1 MHTEAFNTFK
11 TNISQLLGHINT
23 LDLLLQLSN
32 EKIAE
37 FKKEKGDQ
45 AKHITLQVPG
55 IVPKD
60 ARKYGKLFGAISI
73 NLSKADS
80 LASPVMLTTCKNA
93 LVTLIAVTE
102 GYLRDIAAWIFRENP
117 NAFKSNKEIRLTHKD
132 ALELGDYQ
140 SLLDKVL
147 GRIMSDITKRNIADS
162 LDELFVKV
170 CGWEDT
176 SGLNNDLTVL
186 RNVSAIRNVVVH
198 NQSKVNEIFL
208 SMVSE
213 PDKYTLGQKL
223 VVSPQEIRSWTYAV
237 IGLLKELD
245 KIALFKCAKYDS

>member
-32 EKIAE
+32 ERIAE
-37 FKKEKGDQ
+37 LKKENGGQ
-45 AKHITLQVPG
+45 AKHTTLQVPG
-55 IVPKD
+55 IVSKD

-73 NLSKADS
+73 KLSKADS

-102 GYLRDIAAWIFRENP
+102 GYLRDISAWIFREKP
-117 NAFKSNKEIRLTHKD
+117 DVFKSQKQMPLTYED
-132 ALELGDYQ
+132 VLELGDYQ
-140 SLLDKVL
+140 SLLDKML
-147 GRIMSDITKRNIADS
+147 GRIMSDITKHNIADS
-162 LDELFVKV
+162 LYRLFVKV
-170 CGWEDT
+170 CRWDI

-198 NQSKVNEIFL
+198 NQSEVNKIFL

-213 PDKYTLGQKL
+213 PGKYTLDQKL
-223 VVSPQEIRSWTYAV
+223 VVSPQKIRSWTYAV
-237 IGLLKELD
+237 IGLLKKLD
-245 KIALFKCAKYDS
+245 KIALSKCAKYDS

>member
-37 FKKEKGDQ
+37 LKKEKGDQ

-80 LASPVMLTTCKNA
+80 LASPIMLTTCKNA

-102 GYLRDIAAWIFRENP
+102 GYLQDIAAWIFRENP
-117 NAFKSNKEIRLTHKD
+117 DAFKSKKEIRLTHED

-162 LDELFVKV
+162 LYELVVKV
-170 CGWEDT
+170 CRWDT
-176 SGLNNDLTVL
+176 SGLNNNLTVL

-198 NQSKVNEIFL
+198 NQSEVNKIFL
-208 SMVSE
+208 SVVSE

-223 VVSPQEIRSWTYAV
+223 VVSPQEIRSWTYIYNSAHQQKV
-237 IGLLKELD
+237 LM
-245 KIALFKCAKYDS
+245 LFINLHL

>member
-37 FKKEKGDQ
+37 LKKEKGDQ

-93 LVTLIAVTE
+93 LVILIAVTE

-117 NAFKSNKEIRLTHKD
+117 DAFKSKKKIQLTHED
-132 ALELGDYQ
+132 VLDLGDYQ

-147 GRIMSDITKRNIADS
+147 GRIMSDITECNIADS
-162 LDELFVKV
+162 LDKLFKV
-170 CGWEDT
+170 CGWNT

-186 RNVSAIRNVVVH
+186 RNASAIRNVVIH
-198 NQSKVNEIFL
+198 NQSEVNEIFL

-223 VVSPQEIRSWTYAV
+223 VISPQEIKSWTYAV
-237 IGLLKELD
+237 IGLLRELD
-245 KIALFKCAKYDS
+245 KIALSKCTR

>member
-37 FKKEKGDQ
+37 LKKEEGDQ

-55 IVPKD
+55 IVSKD
-60 ARKYGKLFGAISI
+60 ARKYGKLFGAIFI
-73 NLSKADS
+73 KLSKADS

-93 LVTLIAVTE
+93 LVTLIAVIE
-102 GYLRDIAAWIFRENP
+102 GYLQDIAAWIFRENP
-117 NAFKSNKEIRLTHKD
+117 DAFKSNKEIRLTHKD

-140 SLLDKVL
+140 SLLDIVL
-147 GRIMSDITKRNIADS
+147 GRIMSDITKRNIAGS
-162 LDELFVKV
+162 LNELFVKV
-170 CGWEDT
+170 CGWDT
-176 SGLNNDLTVL
+176 SKLNNDLTVL

-198 NQSKVNEIFL
+198 NQSEVNEIFL

-223 VVSPQEIRSWTYAV
+223 VVSTQEIRSWTYAV

-245 KIALFKCAKYDS
+245 KIALSKCAKYDS

>member
-32 EKIAE
+32 ERIAE
-37 FKKEKGDQ
+37 LKKENGGQ
-45 AKHITLQVPG
+45 AKRTTLQVPG

-73 NLSKADS
+73 KLSKADS

-102 GYLRDIAAWIFRENP
+102 GYFRDISAWIFRENP
-117 NAFKSNKEIRLTHKD
+117 DVFKSKKEILLTHED
-132 ALELGDYQ
+132 VLELGDYQ
-140 SLLDKVL
+140 SLLNKVL
-147 GRIMSDITKRNIADS
+147 GRIMSDITKLNIAAS
-162 LDELFVKV
+162 LYELVVKV
-170 CGWEDT
+170 CRWDIP
-176 SGLNNDLTVL
+176 GLNNDLTVL

-198 NQSKVNEIFL
+198 NQSEVNKIFL

-213 PDKYTLGQKL
+213 PDKYTLGQKI
-223 VVSPQEIRSWTYAV
+223 VISPQEIRSWTYTV
-237 IGLLKELD
+237 IGLLRKLD
-245 KIALFKCAKYDS
+245 KTVLLKCAK